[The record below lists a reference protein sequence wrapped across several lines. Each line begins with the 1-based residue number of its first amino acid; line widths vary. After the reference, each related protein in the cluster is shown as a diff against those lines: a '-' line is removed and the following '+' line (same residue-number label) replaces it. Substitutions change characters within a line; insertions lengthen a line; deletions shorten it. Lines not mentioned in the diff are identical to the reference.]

1 MTSRFDGRPAIVTGA
16 ASGIGKATALRL
28 AADGAR
34 VGCLDLADAV
44 DETVAE
50 IQAAGGEAIAVRASV
65 SDVDSVDAAVAAV
78 EEAYGTVRILANVAG
93 ILRFANTHTSDPDDF
108 DLQIAVNLKG
118 PYLMSRR
125 VIPGMLEAGGGAIT
139 NVSSSAGVF
148 GQAYLPGYAASKG
161 GVSMLSRAMAWEYV
175 KRGIRV
181 NAIAPGGVQ
190 TPMTNRVE
198 FPEGM
203 DDELIAKSIAPGY
216 YMMSPDDPAGLIA
229 FLSSDEAR
237 MITGT
242 VIPIDHGIT
251 C

>member
-1 MTSRFDGRPAIVTGA
+1 MTTRFDGRPAIVTGA

-50 IQAAGGEAIAVRASV
+50 IAAAGGEAIAVRASV
-65 SDVDSVDAAVAAV
+65 SDVDSVDAAFTAIEGAFG
-78 EEAYGTVRILANVAG
+78 AVRILANVAG
-93 ILRFANTHTSDPDDF
+93 VLRFANTHTSDPDDF

-118 PYLMSRR
+118 PYLTSRR
-125 VIPGMLEAGGGAIT
+125 ALPGMLEEGGGVIT

-181 NAIAPGGVQ
+181 NAIAPGGVS

-203 DDELIAKSIAPGY
+203 DNELIAKSIAPGY
-216 YMMSPDDPAGLIA
+216 HMMSPDDPAGLIA

-242 VIPIDHGIT
+242 VIPIDLGIT

>member
-1 MTSRFDGRPAIVTGA
+1 MTTRFDGRPAIVTGA

-34 VGCLDLADAV
+34 VGCLDLADGV

-50 IQAAGGEAIAVRASV
+50 IVAAGGEAIAVQASV
-65 SDVDSVDAAVAAV
+65 SDVDSVDAAFTAV
-78 EEAYGTVRILANVAG
+78 EGAFGTVRILANVAG
-93 ILRFANTHTSDPDDF
+93 VLRFANTHTSDPDDF

-118 PYLMSRR
+118 PYLTSRR
-125 VIPGMLEAGGGAIT
+125 ALPGMLEAGGGVIT

-181 NAIAPGGVQ
+181 NAIAPGGVS

-203 DDELIAKSIAPGY
+203 DNDLIAKSIAPGY
-216 YMMSPDDPAGLIA
+216 HMMSPDDPAGLIA

-242 VIPIDHGIT
+242 VIPIDLGIT

>member
-1 MTSRFDGRPAIVTGA
+1 MTTRFDGRPAIVTGA

-50 IQAAGGEAIAVRASV
+50 ITAAGGEAIAVRASV
-65 SDVDSVDAAVAAV
+65 SDVDSVDAAVTAV
-78 EEAYGTVRILANVAG
+78 EEAFGTVRILANVAG
-93 ILRFANTHTSDPDDF
+93 ILRFANTHTSDPADF

-118 PYLMSRR
+118 PYLTSRR
-125 VIPGMLEAGGGAIT
+125 VIPGMLEAGGGVIT

-161 GVSMLSRAMAWEYV
+161 GVSMLSRALAWEYV
-175 KRGIRV
+175 KKGIRV

-198 FPEGM
+198 FPEDM
-203 DDELIAKSIAPGY
+203 DNDLLAKSIAVGY
-216 YMMSPDDPAGLIA
+216 HMMSPDDPAGLIA

-242 VIPIDHGIT
+242 VIPIDLGIT

>member
-1 MTSRFDGRPAIVTGA
+1 MTTRFDGRPAIVTGA

-50 IQAAGGEAIAVRASV
+50 IVAAGGEAIAVRASV
-65 SDVDSVDAAVAAV
+65 SDVDSVDAAVTAV
-78 EEAYGTVRILANVAG
+78 EEAFGAVRILANVAG
-93 ILRFANTHTSDPDDF
+93 VLRFANTHTSDPADF

-118 PYLMSRR
+118 PYLTSRR
-125 VIPGMLEAGGGAIT
+125 VIPGMLEAGGGVIT

-181 NAIAPGGVQ
+181 NAIAPGGVA

-203 DDELIAKSIAPGY
+203 DNELIAKSIAPGY
-216 YMMSPDDPAGLIA
+216 HMMSPDDPAGLIA

-242 VIPIDHGIT
+242 VIPIDLGIT

>member
-1 MTSRFDGRPAIVTGA
+1 MTTRFDGRTAIVTGA

-50 IQAAGGEAIAVRASV
+50 ITAAGGEAIAARASV
-65 SDVDSVDAAVAAV
+65 SDVDSVDAAVTAV
-78 EEAYGTVRILANVAG
+78 EEAFGTVRILANVAG
-93 ILRFANTHTSDPDDF
+93 VLRFANTHTSDPADF

-118 PYLMSRR
+118 PYLTSRR
-125 VIPGMLEAGGGAIT
+125 VIPGMLEAGGGVIT

-175 KRGIRV
+175 KRDIRV
-181 NAIAPGGVQ
+181 NAIAPGGVS
-190 TPMTNRVE
+190 TPMTTRVE
-198 FPEGM
+198 FPEDM
-203 DDELIAKSIAPGY
+203 DNDLLAKSIAPGY
-216 YMMSPDDPAGLIA
+216 HMMSPNDPAGLIA

-242 VIPIDHGIT
+242 IIPIDLGIT

>member
-1 MTSRFDGRPAIVTGA
+1 MTTRFDGRTAIVTGA

-44 DETVAE
+44 DDTVAE
-50 IQAAGGEAIAVRASV
+50 IVAAGGEAVAARASV
-65 SDVDSVDAAVAAV
+65 SDVDSVDAAVTAIEAAF
-78 EEAYGTVRILANVAG
+78 GTVRILANVAG
-93 ILRFANTHTSDPDDF
+93 VLRFANTHTSDPADF

-118 PYLMSRR
+118 PYLTSRR
-125 VIPGMLEAGGGAIT
+125 AIPGMLEAGGGVIT

-203 DDELIAKSIAPGY
+203 DNDLIAKSIAPGY
-216 YMMSPDDPAGLIA
+216 HMMSPDDPAGLIA

-242 VIPIDHGIT
+242 VVPIDLGIT